1 MKKLNYELENLTTR
15 NRDGSQATQANRR
28 QYLQLIARQLHAL
41 GYKNMGAKSLKQKH
55 VLALVQLWQT
65 EVSSKT
71 GKSISNGTIKNRMS
85 ALRWWAGKIGKR
97 NVIPKTNREL
107 GIEDRIRMPVQDKAF
122 SLTEE
127 QKRDLPIY
135 LNLSARLQQE
145 FGLRREEAG
154 KFILA
159 KAEYENYIK
168 LLPSWTKGGR
178 ERIIPITNEAQRE
191 LLNEIRNYAPKRS
204 LIPSHLNFKQYIS
217 HRKYVFA
224 GIGIPPTHGLRY
236 QYAQQRYIKLSNG
249 LEPPR
254 KGGRSQSKLT
264 EQEKEWDSNARLIV
278 SSELGHVRVDITR
291 TYLG

>member
-1 MKKLNYELENLTTR
+1 MKKLNYELKNITTK

-41 GYKNMGAKSLKQKH
+41 GFKNMAATSLKRKH
-55 VLALVQLWQT
+55 ILALVKLWQS

-71 GKSISNGTIKNRMS
+71 GKPISNGTIKNRMS
-85 ALRWWAGKIGKR
+85 ALRWWEGKIGKS

-154 KFILA
+154 KFILSE
-159 KAEYENYIK
+159 AEYEGYIK
-168 LLPSWTKGGR
+168 LLASWTKGGR
-178 ERIIPITNEAQRE
+178 ERIIPITNETQRE

-204 LIPSHLNFKQYIS
+204 LIPCHLSFKQYIS
-217 HRKYVFA
+217 HRKYVFT

-236 QYAQQRYIKLSNG
+236 HYAQQRYIKLSNG
-249 LEPPR
+249 LAPPR
-254 KGGRSQSKLT
+254 KGGRSKSKLT

-278 SSELGHVRVDITR
+278 SAELGHAREDITR
-291 TYLG
+291 VYLG

>member
-1 MKKLNYELENLTTR
+1 MKKLNYELKNITTK

-41 GYKNMGAKSLKQKH
+41 GYKNMGATSLKRKH
-55 VLALVQLWQT
+55 VLALVRLWQS

-71 GKSISNGTIKNRMS
+71 GKPISNGTIKNRMS
-85 ALRWWAGKIGKR
+85 ALRWWAGKIGKP

-107 GIEDRIRMPVQDKAF
+107 GIEDRIRMPVHDKAY

-154 KFILA
+154 KFILG
-159 KAEYENYIK
+159 KAEYEDHIK
-168 LLPSWTKGGR
+168 LEASWTKGGR
-178 ERIIPITNEAQRE
+178 ERIIPITNETQRE
-191 LLNEIRNYAPKRS
+191 LLNEIRNYAPQNS
-204 LIPSHLNFKQYIS
+204 LVPSHLSFKQYIS
-217 HRKYVFA
+217 HRKYVLT
-224 GIGIPPTHGLRY
+224 GIGIPATHGLRY
-236 QYAQQRYIKLSNG
+236 HYAQQRYIKLSNG

-254 KGGRSQSKLT
+254 KGGRSKSKLT